1 MLCTMLYLAIP
12 FFMHDGPCTCFW
24 AKSVPVS
31 ISGFIDLLDIFKL
44 FKLLYIFKYLHV
56 HSEFA
61 NIYFMNYDLGCLS
74 MLSFLYDLFANSSK
88 LKSFLIIE
96 YIQIEDMILCDQ

>member
-1 MLCTMLYLAIP
+1 MMDHVHV
-12 FFMHDGPCTCFW
+12 FG
-24 AKSVPVS
+24 AKSMPVS

-44 FKLLYIFKYLHV
+44 FKLLYIFNYLHV

-74 MLSFLYDLFANSSK
+74 LLSFLYDLLVCQF
-88 LKSFLIIE
+88 
-96 YIQIEDMILCDQ
+96 Q